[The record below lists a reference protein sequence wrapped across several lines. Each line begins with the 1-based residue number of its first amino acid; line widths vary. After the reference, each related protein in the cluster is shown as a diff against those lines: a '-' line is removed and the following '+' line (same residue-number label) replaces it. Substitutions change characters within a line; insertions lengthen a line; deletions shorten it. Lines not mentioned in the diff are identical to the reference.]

1 MTNTDLKA
9 LIDLDITNKTTT
21 NSITPTNVG
30 VNLKKVVDYVDQEIQ
45 TISLTPGPAGSAGP
59 QGPAG
64 PAGLNWQGLWD
75 EDTSYVEDDAVGYN
89 GASWFCIS
97 PVTGINN
104 DTPDNDTISWAL
116 LASQGAVGPQG
127 STGATGS
134 QGPTGPQGIQGVAG
148 PAGAT
153 GPQGLQGIPG
163 VQAPKTRGTV
173 TGSNV
178 NYSEKIL
185 LPYDINIV
193 NAGSF
198 GSNFKLPDT
207 SVVGKEIIVDIM
219 DNGCSFYGFN
229 GGNAFETA
237 VNGGSSQITAQFN
250 DLIKFT
256 SISSNYWLVQ
266 YLSRSAPFFPV
277 SPYSQQISANVTPTD
292 FTDIKYVRIFASSAG
307 RSIKWNKYIAVG
319 DSVFVKNT
327 SNFPVNFYALN
338 LNLSDLGDGYITI
351 QPGEYYYFVKEDS
364 GTNTLTPFRL
374 TNGNSRMFSYDS
386 ILSTPPTLSY
396 MNTNYSNNVLYPV
409 GCVIHFLVLTGG
421 PLAYTKTSSN
431 TWSRHALTI
440 VT

>member
-21 NSITPTNVG
+21 NSIAPTNVG
-30 VNLKKVVDYVDQEIQ
+30 VNLKKVVDYVDQETQ
-45 TISLTPGPAGSAGP
+45 AVTLTPGP

-64 PAGLNWQGLWD
+64 PQGAVGPAGLEWKGQWVSGTTYYEN
-75 EDTSYVEDDAVGYN
+75 EAVGFD
-89 GASWFCIS
+89 GASYFLFTEDNVGS
-97 PVTGINN
+97 QSEDPVTDNN
-104 DTPDNDTISWAL
+104 HWAL

-127 STGATGS
+127 ITGA
-134 QGPTGPQGIQGVAG
+134 QGPIGPQGIQGPQGEQGEA
-148 PAGAT
+148 
-153 GPQGLQGIPG
+153 GPQGLPG
-163 VQAPKTRGTV
+163 SAPVKTRGQV
-173 TGSNV
+173 SGSDV

-185 LPYDINIV
+185 LPYDINILSD
-193 NAGSF
+193 GTESSF
-198 GSNFKLPDT
+198 FKLPNT
-207 SVVGKEIIVDIM
+207 TVIGEEVIIDVMAANCFI
-219 DNGCSFYGFN
+219 YGFN
-229 GGNAFETA
+229 GGLAFEITI
-237 VNGGSSQITAQFN
+237 NSSSSQVSAVYN

-256 SISSNYWLVQ
+256 SIGNNFWLVE
-266 YLSRSAPFFPV
+266 YLDRSAPQP
-277 SPYSQQISANVTPTD
+277 PYTPLTTSAQVVAAVTPTN
-292 FTDIKYVRIFASSAG
+292 FTNTKYVRVFASSAG
-307 RSIKWNKYIAVG
+307 RSIKWNQSIAVG
-319 DSVFVKNT
+319 ASVFVKNT

-364 GTNTLTPFRL
+364 GTNTLTPFKL

-396 MNTNYSNNVLYPV
+396 MNTNYGNNVIYPV
-409 GCVIHFLVLTGG
+409 GCVIQFLVLTGG